1 MTLAT
6 RAAAA
11 QRWASKNPFGAR
23 CYVQPKAGRPVMTC
37 GGRVAAMPKPSAN
50 HARFHVEGQNFLRRS
65 APTDARLP
73 SAAANGFSRQ
83 PGPCRCTPL
92 AAAQGLKLDFH
103 LVGKF
108 KGAIKSIVA
117 NGVTTPTPAKFTGYK
132 AVFLD
137 GSTAEDGIRNYLSG
151 HNDEAFLPE
160 AMDVFTRLVAISTN

>member
-1 MTLAT
+1 M
-6 RAAAA
+6 
-11 QRWASKNPFGAR
+11 
-23 CYVQPKAGRPVMTC
+23 
-37 GGRVAAMPKPSAN
+37 
-50 HARFHVEGQNFLRRS
+50 
-65 APTDARLP
+65 
-73 SAAANGFSRQ
+73 
-83 PGPCRCTPL
+83 
-92 AAAQGLKLDFH
+92 
-103 LVGKF
+103 GKF